1 MLVAVEKETAG
12 PVKVSGSRRCP
23 RGVPRVTFATL
34 VLRIRG
40 DRSLRIDPCPL
51 SRAIAERRDGAFV
64 TRRGRPRTGRRG
76 RRDQARIAPPL
87 PEAMCALDPRGQQ
100 EGALRERESG
110 LRGRESDRLARI
122 VRVWVTPWLD

>member
-51 SRAIAERRDGAFV
+51 SRASPRGGTARSSSAGDGHAQVVAGVATRLESRRRS
-64 TRRGRPRTGRRG
+64 RRR
-76 RRDQARIAPPL
+76 
-87 PEAMCALDPRGQQ
+87 CALSTP
-100 EGALRERESG
+100 GANRKALSVNANQVCGEERATDWHALSAYG
-110 LRGRESDRLARI
+110 
-122 VRVWVTPWLD
+122 